1 MRFWQGNDFDLAL
14 QNIGGT
20 TMHGNCDLCFL
31 KNSAIVMSLISEK
44 PSRGVWWAAKEHSIT
59 NPSIANGGTFRSD
72 RPSYAAMLA
81 FSKAQADAFGHAA
94 AEVEDGIEC
103 VGCTD

>member
-1 MRFWQGNDFDLAL
+1 MSTPPYSAHEEQIMRSHYPHWKAAEVARAL
-14 QNIGGT
+14 G
-20 TMHGNCDLCFL
+20 
-31 KNSAIVMSLISEK
+31 
-44 PSRGVWWAAKEHSIT
+44 
-59 NPSIANGGTFRSD
+59 RSD

-94 AEVEDGIEC
+94 AEVEDGTEC